1 MSNNLQT
8 QDGKMT
14 LRDILENMATK
25 NDSLK
30 LCHKNVEFEA
40 SGLLET
46 LPEPILNRQAYLQ
59 PGLYIAEINEGGYL
73 GEVLLRFTDNN

>member
-1 MSNNLQT
+1 
-8 QDGKMT
+8 MT

-46 LPEPILNRQAYLQ
+46 LPEPILN
-59 PGLYIAEINEGGYL
+59 IKSSFGY
-73 GEVLLRFTDNN
+73 